1 MKCFVINLEKDIVR
15 RNNMQQLLSKHN
27 INFEFIDAVYGKN
40 IPKDELYKYYDENK
54 AKREAIGRGL
64 TISEIGCAM
73 SHLKAYQTII
83 SQDLPYALILEDDI
97 LIVPEFKDTLDGIES
112 VLKQSNFL
120 DVILL
125 GGDNFWYTKWGA
137 TSIYHKHSIVKTHH
151 DVWYTYSYIITQEIA
166 RKMIDKITPIFTVI
180 DHWDYYNRKGWCNV
194 YAVVPNIV
202 IPSSDSLLSNIENER
217 LSEKKYSNHSIL
229 ELLHHK
235 IIYNLFYK
243 PIIRRLL
250 RVIYRLKQNNKNYYY
265 NGID

>member
-1 MKCFVINLEKDIVR
+1 MKCFVINLEKDIAR
-15 RNNMQQLLSKHN
+15 RNNMQNLLSKQS
-27 INFEFIDAVYGKN
+27 INFEFVDAVYGKN

-54 AKREAIGRGL
+54 AKREAIGGGL

-73 SHLKAYQTII
+73 SHLKAYQTMI
-83 SQDLPYALILEDDI
+83 SQNLPYSLILEDDV
-97 LIVPEFKDTLDGIES
+97 LIGCEFKDILLDIEN
-112 VLKQSNFL
+112 VLKKSHFL

-137 TSIYHKHSIVKTHH
+137 TNIYHKYNIVKTHH
-151 DVWYTYSYIITQEIA
+151 DVWYAYSYIITQEAA

-194 YAVVPNIV
+194 YAVVPNVV

-217 LSEKKYSNHSIL
+217 LSEKKYRKHSIL
-229 ELLHHK
+229 ERFYHK

-250 RVIYRLKQNNKNYYY
+250 RVIYRLKQNNKNNYY